1 MKIIFCTSTKVYLKK
16 SKTSLEK
23 FIYVSRAY
31 WCFFLFLFF
40 EKASVF
46 FKCIFT
52 LSVFFFFG
60 KGSVFFADTL
70 TFSIFFFFTMLIFY
84 EKFFVL
90 KTSILALSV
99 FRLFH
104 LDCDSFYV
112 VFFKALICFFH
123 NILWLFLYIEK
134 KENFFHFIT
143 QKLFFLLLN
152 PSLPF
157 WFSFFL
163 KTHFLN
169 VLEWI

>member
-1 MKIIFCTSTKVYLKK
+1 MLF
-16 SKTSLEK
+16 SLFVLWK
-23 FIYVSRAY
+23 GL
-31 WCFFLFLFF
+31 CFFHVHIHTFCVFL
-40 EKASVF
+40 
-46 FKCIFT
+46 
-52 LSVFFFFG
+52 FG

-112 VFFKALICFFH
+112 VFFKAFICFFH

-143 QKLFFLLLN
+143 QKLFFYCWTHPCL
-152 PSLPF
+152 F
-157 WFSFFL
+157 DFHFF
-163 KTHFLN
+163 
-169 VLEWI
+169 